1 IIIAGHADQLGDPQS
16 NMQVS
21 KQRAQTIKTYL
32 VGKGVPAEL
41 VDAVGEGSEKPLV
54 KCDMQQPRAQL
65 IQCLEPNR
73 RVEIEVR
80 ALN

>member
-1 IIIAGHADQLGDPQS
+1 
-16 NMQVS
+16 M
-21 KQRAQTIKTYL
+21 
-32 VGKGVPAEL
+32 GKGVPGEL
-41 VDAVGEGSEKPLV
+41 VEAVGEGSTRPLV

-65 IQCLEPNR
+65 IRCLEPNR